1 MTLRR
6 AGLNLALLAIC
17 LDFTVSGNLLTD
29 CGSAY
34 ISDGGAL
41 AEKIHPGS
49 YLAILA
55 GVLVA
60 ASNRH
65 GHAGLRQ
72 IIRRNGLILVFIAGL
87 LICMVYALIFTGTGN
102 LIPLIDTYVPAG
114 MLALVFSQADPRDL
128 ARLRLLLQLLLAA
141 NACLA
146 VLEAMAQSSL
156 VPIPR
161 GVSSEEDAFRPT
173 ALYDHA
179 LTGASATMLGWLLR
193 PRLSEA
199 PVMSLAYQA
208 VMIAALL
215 SFGERMPILISLCA
229 VLWLSALN
237 FAPKFLGRT
246 IRPRDVTA
254 LLLGPAAIAAIG
266 IAVLASG
273 IGARLTDHLYWDASA
288 GVRLR
293 VYTILGMISTPE
305 LIFGTRRDDLL
316 ALLEPM
322 RLAYHVGVIENFWL
336 GLLLTL
342 GLIGFPV
349 FVTTFAAL
357 LRWLWRQGDRQ
368 GRAMIVTLLL
378 VATASNSLGRKSML
392 LVALTACV
400 LATHP
405 RAAARRLPRAQP
417 VRG

>member
-1 MTLRR
+1 
-6 AGLNLALLAIC
+6 
-17 LDFTVSGNLLTD
+17 
-29 CGSAY
+29 
-34 ISDGGAL
+34 
-41 AEKIHPGS
+41 
-49 YLAILA
+49 
-55 GVLVA
+55 
-60 ASNRH
+60 
-65 GHAGLRQ
+65 
-72 IIRRNGLILVFIAGL
+72 
-87 LICMVYALIFTGTGN
+87 
-102 LIPLIDTYVPAG
+102 
-114 MLALVFSQADPRDL
+114 
-128 ARLRLLLQLLLAA
+128 
-141 NACLA
+141 
-146 VLEAMAQSSL
+146 
-156 VPIPR
+156 
-161 GVSSEEDAFRPT
+161 
-173 ALYDHA
+173 
-179 LTGASATMLGWLLR
+179 
-193 PRLSEA
+193 
-199 PVMSLAYQA
+199 
-208 VMIAALL
+208 
-215 SFGERMPILISLCA
+215 
-229 VLWLSALN
+229 
-237 FAPKFLGRT
+237 
-246 IRPRDVTA
+246 
-254 LLLGPAAIAAIG
+254 
-266 IAVLASG
+266 
-273 IGARLTDHLYWDASA
+273 LTDHLYWDASA

-417 VRG
+417 VPG